1 MENEFNKRG
10 LETLK
15 KMLPN
20 YSFHYDIN
28 NLTMSKNEKSLIFH
42 TDFNEFFKLID
53 DDLLRMQDSSEI
65 YFYMLS
71 GSLEKSFNEI
81 L

>member
-1 MENEFNKRG
+1 
-10 LETLK
+10 
-15 KMLPN
+15 
-20 YSFHYDIN
+20 
-28 NLTMSKNEKSLIFH
+28 MSKNEKSLIFH